1 MSDNLED
8 FKKLSELAEKQR
20 EEKAKAQGSMENI
33 ALSLKER
40 GFKSPADA
48 RSKIAVMEK
57 DLAKRRTEL
66 EKKIQAFKVKYGKYL
81 Q

>member
-1 MSDNLED
+1 MSNLDD
-8 FKKLSELAEKQR
+8 FKKLSELAEEQK

-48 RSKIAVMEK
+48 RVKIAAMEK
-57 DLAKRRTEL
+57 DLAKRRVEL